1 MSAAVAVSL
10 RTRNE
15 PGNGLFFV
23 PRRLRSP
30 TLPRDDLQ
38 AADIFVVTVSRQK
51 RQLMLTAE
59 RGDPDVVMKPFA
71 LLRIGRQ
78 CAAAQHLIARFDV
91 VGNRPRVR
99 SEDAG

>member
-1 MSAAVAVSL
+1 
-10 RTRNE
+10 
-15 PGNGLFFV
+15 
-23 PRRLRSP
+23 
-30 TLPRDDLQ
+30 
-38 AADIFVVTVSRQK
+38 
-51 RQLMLTAE
+51 MLTAE

-99 SEDAG
+99 SEDAGGVHQLFKLTEARGPGHTEAELSQNEEGHHQGGSPHKLRRTRPVGT